1 MTTGRFRFPLRNL
14 SAGRYCDFHAVN
26 YYTRSTVSG
35 LADGVRENAPV
46 NDPGWDIY
54 PPGIAECAKKMY
66 RLLQLPIYIT
76 KTAPAPATTAA
87 AAAICSTTCRRFA
100 TAACPQSATITG
112 AFATTLSG
120 WKAKAR
126 ALASCTWTMPPSAEP

>member
-14 SAGRYCDFHAVN
+14 SAGRYWDFHAVN

-54 PPGIAECAKKMY
+54 PPGIAECAKKDV
-66 RLLQLPIYIT
+66 
-76 KTAPAPATTAA
+76 PA
-87 AAAICSTTCRRFA
+87 A
-100 TAACPQSATITG
+100 TAADLHHENGTCDRDDRCRCRYL
-112 AFATTLSG
+112 FDHV
-120 WKAKAR
+120 
-126 ALASCTWTMPPSAEP
+126 